1 MTFKDVVLIGLLTI
15 VIVGFIV
22 AFGPK
27 DLCVLPEG
35 TCGHVEEDNDDEND
49 DDYATES
56 DQESEDFTEDETSPE
71 HSEDDEILTS

>member
-27 DLCVLPEG
+27 DLCVL
-35 TCGHVEEDNDDEND
+35 HVEEDNDDEND
-49 DDYATES
+49 EDYGTES

-71 HSEDDEILTS
+71 HSEDDETLAS